1 MIVIKKQTNDLFI
14 ITPESV
20 QLAGLKNYFS
30 LLGRDDIFKYFK
42 TAFNGLNHYF
52 VEKKRPIAHFTK
64 LL

>member
-1 MIVIKKQTNDLFI
+1 MIVIKKQTNDLII

-20 QLAGLKNYFS
+20 QLAGLKNCFS

-52 VEKKRPIAHFTK
+52 VKKRPIAHFTK